1 VGLLSDFM
9 SRKETDAYAAEMA
22 TQFINRLP
30 VDRTQDAKRVN
41 AEFEILLG
49 HARGFQRKAG
59 LGVMGTSRLANG
71 FQWGLIERGYDAEF
85 ARDMGKRL
93 AVKLAESK

>member
-1 VGLLSDFM
+1 MGLLSDFM
-9 SRKETDAYAAEMA
+9 SRKETDAAAAEMA
-22 TQFINRLP
+22 TQFMNRLP
-30 VDRTQDAKRVN
+30 MERIQDAKRVA

-49 HARGFQRKAG
+49 HARGFQRKSA

-71 FQWGLIERGYDAEF
+71 FQWTLIERGYDADFSREI
-85 ARDMGKRL
+85 GKRL